1 MDESITVDGESWVPA
16 VSFADP
22 DSMLVGSLS
31 SPLASFLK
39 VDGALR
45 LVESAD
51 RLISWAT
58 ALKMQAMAR
67 VEEAITEEPPPRK
80 QEQPERFGGNEAHAL
95 AVTEVA
101 TTCAL
106 AEGTAARQLNEA
118 TDLHAS
124 QWPVLEAL
132 ENGEL
137 SSAHARVVL
146 ELARL
151 LPADAAERFAVA
163 AVRRVHTRQG
173 RRRTPS
179 EFRTCLRRLQ
189 ENLHPESLSARKAAA
204 HRERGVW
211 FSPEPDGMCTLTA
224 CIPAELGL
232 AIYNGLD
239 NDARAAS
246 LQLAHARSEGLL
258 DEQEAQAAGDSLTL
272 PEFRADALVYR
283 LLGSPGDG
291 QTGAF
296 RAEVVVTIPVGM
308 IHEDVPHAGLK
319 APAGGET
326 LAGSETLAELE
337 GYGPID
343 ARTARQLAAMTPNW
357 QRLFTDY
364 ATGRALGM
372 GRTVYRPP
380 KSLLRYLHSRDG
392 TCRFPGCTRRAAAC
406 EPDHSVEWRDGGTT
420 DAGNLAMLCR
430 RHHALKSIGAWSY
443 RHSSASGELSWRSP
457 TGRQYVTE
465 PVEFGTEAVE
475 SAAGAHPPAP
485 PEPPPF

>member
-1 MDESITVDGESWVPA
+1 MDESFALDGDAWIPA
-16 VSFADP
+16 VSYADP
-22 DSMLVGSLS
+22 DSLLVGSLS
-31 SPLASFLK
+31 SPQASFLTA
-39 VDGALR
+39 DGALR

-58 ALKMQAMAR
+58 ALRMQGMAR
-67 VEEAITEEPPPRK
+67 VEEAIAEEPPPRK
-80 QEQPERFGGNEAHAL
+80 QGQPERFCGNEAHAL

-101 TTCAL
+101 TSCAL
-106 AEGTAARQLNEA
+106 AEGTAARQLNDA
-118 TDLHAS
+118 ADLSAS

-137 SSAHARVVL
+137 SSAHARIVL
-146 ELARL
+146 ELARP
-151 LPADAAERFAVA
+151 LPADVAENFAVI
-163 AVRRVHTRQG
+163 AVRRVNTRQG

-211 FSPEPDGMCTLTA
+211 FRPEPDGMCTLTA
-224 CIPAELGL
+224 HIPAEFGL

-239 NDARAAS
+239 CDARAARA
-246 LQLAHARSEGLL
+246 QLARARAEGLV
-258 DEQEAQAAGDSLTL
+258 DEQESQAEGDAGTL
-272 PEFRADALVYR
+272 PEFRADAFVHR
-283 LLGSPGDG
+283 LLGSQDG
-291 QTGAF
+291 VQAGAF
-296 RAEVVVTIPVGM
+296 KPQVIVTIPVGIPVEGVTNTGM
-308 IHEDVPHAGLK
+308 EAL
-319 APAGGET
+319 T
-326 LAGSETLAELE
+326 GSETLAGNKALAVLE

-343 ARTARQLAAMTPNW
+343 ARTARRLAAMAPNW
-357 QRLFTDY
+357 QCLFADY

-406 EPDHSVEWRDGGTT
+406 EPDHTVEWQDGGTT
-420 DAGNLAMLCR
+420 DAGNLAMLCP
-430 RHHALKSIGAWSY
+430 RHHALKSIGGWTY
-443 RHSSASGELSWRSP
+443 EHSSASGELSWQSP
-457 TGRQYVTE
+457 VGRRYLTE
-465 PVEFGTEAVE
+465 PVKFETDVVEFEAAPCPPGT
-475 SAAGAHPPAP
+475 

>member
-1 MDESITVDGESWVPA
+1 MDESFALDGDAWVPA
-16 VSFADP
+16 VSYADP
-22 DSMLVGSLS
+22 NSLLAGSLS
-31 SPLASFLK
+31 SPQASFLTA
-39 VDGALR
+39 DGALR

-58 ALKMQAMAR
+58 ALRMQGLAR
-67 VEEAITEEPPPRK
+67 VEEAIAEVSPPRK
-80 QEQPERFGGNEAHAL
+80 REQPERFGGDEAHAL

-101 TTCAL
+101 TACAL
-106 AEGTAARQLNEA
+106 ADGTAARQLNDA
-118 TDLHAS
+118 ADLVAS

-137 SSAHARVVL
+137 SSTHARIVL
-146 ELARL
+146 ELARP
-151 LPADAAERFAVA
+151 LPADVAENFAVI
-163 AVRRVHTRQG
+163 AVRRVYTRQG

-189 ENLHPESLSARKAAA
+189 ENLHPESLSKRKAAA

-224 CIPAELGL
+224 HIPAEFGL

-246 LQLAHARSEGLL
+246 AQLARALAKGLP
-258 DEQEAQAAGDSLTL
+258 DEQESQAAGGSRTL
-272 PEFRADALVYR
+272 PEFRADAFVQR
-283 LLGSPGDG
+283 LLGNQEDVH
-291 QTGAF
+291 ARVF
-296 RAEVVVTIPVGM
+296 RPEIVVTIPVGM
-308 IHEDVPHAGLK
+308 A
-319 APAGGET
+319 
-326 LAGSETLAELE
+326 LAGAANTGMEALTNSETLAELE

-343 ARTARQLAAMTPNW
+343 ARTARRLAATAPNW
-357 QRLFTDY
+357 QCLFTDY

-380 KSLLRYLHSRDG
+380 KSLLRFLHSRDG

-406 EPDHSVEWRDGGTT
+406 EPDHTVEWHDGGTT
-420 DAGNLAMLCR
+420 DADNLAMLCR
-430 RHHALKSIGAWSY
+430 GHHALKSIGAWTY
-443 RHSSASGELSWRSP
+443 EHSSATGDLSWQSP
-457 TGRQYVTE
+457 VGRHYVTE
-465 PVEFGTEAVE
+465 PVKLGTDAFEFEA
-475 SAAGAHPPAP
+475 GPCPPGP